1 MRSRSNWLVRNDLSL
16 ETPTPP
22 TVGNPRYTR
31 EQHSHFFVR
40 NTGEEV
46 GAQSRQMSYSA
57 SLHYTTKT
65 GTNMKEHHF
74 DAWSLFSVLS
84 STWIINRS
92 NRMSC
97 TTYLQPVY
105 PGPMILALL
114 RLLDRPTLPRRVTG
128 FVEYLDFMVIRN
140 RGHDPLPWWFHGG
153 QLRHEDGRNR
163 WPVAAFRWTA
173 QQWPSESAPLPWQ
186 LGASYSRG
194 VAVVNST

>member
-1 MRSRSNWLVRNDLSL
+1 MYGMICPLKHQHLRQL
-16 ETPTPP
+16 EIRDTPESSIP
-22 TVGNPRYTR
+22 
-31 EQHSHFFVR
+31 HFFVR

-57 SLHYTTKT
+57 SLHYNTKT

-105 PGPMILALL
+105 PRTDDPGTASVVGSTYTPSKSH
-114 RLLDRPTLPRRVTG
+114 G
-128 FVEYLDFMVIRN
+128 F
-140 RGHDPLPWWFHGG
+140 RGVFGFHGHPQSG
-153 QLRHEDGRNR
+153 
-163 WPVAAFRWTA
+163 P
-173 QQWPSESAPLPWQ
+173 
-186 LGASYSRG
+186 
-194 VAVVNST
+194 